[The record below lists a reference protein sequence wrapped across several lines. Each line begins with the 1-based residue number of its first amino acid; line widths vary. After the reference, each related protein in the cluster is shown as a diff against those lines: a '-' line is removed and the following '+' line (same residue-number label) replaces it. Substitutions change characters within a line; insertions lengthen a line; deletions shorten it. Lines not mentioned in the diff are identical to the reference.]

1 MRRCSGREM
10 GMVHIHKIHAE
21 PLTPDSFAAFGQV
34 LGPREQKPLTNRD
47 FIDRGLIRTKD
58 RITADRLGEFDV
70 LDYWPGI
77 ADLVLDIPKLG
88 FLRSR
93 SVPPKVYWLE
103 RHLKGTQAY
112 IPLGGKRSILPV
124 APPKNLED
132 EDAVPDLNE
141 IRAFLLDGTRGVNL
155 SVGTWHWTPIPV
167 RGTAEFI
174 MLVRQN
180 AAKED
185 LNFVDLC
192 VRLNAAV
199 EIILDDPGV

>member
-1 MRRCSGREM
+1 MRKCSGREA
-10 GMVHIHKIHAE
+10 GMIGIHKIHAE

-47 FIDRGLIRTKD
+47 FIYRGFIRIKD
-58 RITADRLGEFDV
+58 RITADRLADFDI
-70 LDYWPGI
+70 LDYWSGI
-77 ADLVLDIPKLG
+77 ADLVLDAPKLG

-93 SVPPKVYWLE
+93 AVPPKLYWLE

-112 IPLGGKRSILPV
+112 IPLGGQRSILPV
-124 APPKNLED
+124 APPKDLED
-132 EDAVPDLNE
+132 DDAVPDVNE

-155 SVGTWHWTPIPV
+155 SVGTWHWTPIPL
-167 RGTAEFI
+167 RESADFI

-180 AAKED
+180 AAQED

-199 EIILDDPGV
+199 EIILDDPGA